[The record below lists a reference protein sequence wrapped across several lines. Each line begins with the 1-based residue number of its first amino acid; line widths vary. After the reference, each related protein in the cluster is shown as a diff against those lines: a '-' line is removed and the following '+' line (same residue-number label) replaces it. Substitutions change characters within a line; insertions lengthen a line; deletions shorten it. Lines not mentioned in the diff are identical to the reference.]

1 MHTAPPQV
9 PKKQLAFSQ
18 PGLALAIAK
27 QSIEAKGSK
36 THVTDNA
43 PRDAKYSAGTD
54 CPPKT
59 VVGANAKAEVGGA
72 VRQLLTTGLWSS
84 SSAADDKGGRL
95 VAVLQLRDRAWQPGW
110 RKERPGDKQLAKFSG
125 FTTMDASW
133 MDTFKQPLTNA
144 LESALRKEKTRLNK
158 LQIATAQRRA
168 QSIMTIT
175 NAIAQRL
182 PAEQLFQ
189 TVVQQAISLLNCDR
203 ATMWLLTPNRDK
215 LWSMVAP
222 VGKAMSLIRLE
233 VPIDR

>member
-59 VVGANAKAEVGGA
+59 VVGADAKTEVGGA

-84 SSAADDKGGRL
+84 SSSAADDKAGRL

-133 MDTFKQPLTNA
+133 MNTLKQVTLPLPLPLLLPLPLPLT
-144 LESALRKEKTRLNK
+144 
-158 LQIATAQRRA
+158 
-168 QSIMTIT
+168 
-175 NAIAQRL
+175 
-182 PAEQLFQ
+182 
-189 TVVQQAISLLNCDR
+189 
-203 ATMWLLTPNRDK
+203 LTQP
-215 LWSMVAP
+215 
-222 VGKAMSLIRLE
+222 
-233 VPIDR
+233 

>member
-84 SSAADDKGGRL
+84 SAAADDKGGRL

-133 MDTFKQPLTNA
+133 MNTLKQVTLPLPLPLPLPLLLPLPCPYPYPYPSHA
-144 LESALRKEKTRLNK
+144 LAP
-158 LQIATAQRRA
+158 RRA
-168 QSIMTIT
+168 AMHVYPSPR
-175 NAIAQRL
+175 RL
-182 PAEQLFQ
+182 VRSRLWGRPYWGRPRGDLSPIPFD
-189 TVVQQAISLLNCDR
+189 VQAISLR
-203 ATMWLLTPNRDK
+203 
-215 LWSMVAP
+215 V
-222 VGKAMSLIRLE
+222 RLE
-233 VPIDR
+233 CWKSISTTTSW